1 MSKASRAAEQKLRD
15 SQSLQYGD
23 YNVTKDWLYAGNPL
37 AGIAGQSKIIAFN
50 PNDTTQ
56 RFGLNDSNGAEAQQL
71 MEYLSLDGRNPN
83 VAYDKLN
90 QYFSDFD
97 ATGNSATGGLRGS
110 VDKYFGQSLEQI
122 AEEKRLQDL
131 TTQIQSGQITAEQGT
146 QMANTPQ
153 TTPKTLYQQ
162 TYDETKANQTT
173 PGSGM
178 TYLDRLKNPTAKNP
192 STKTFSDITPIS
204 TPNFS
209 LSGTNLNVG
218 STGSDVSQ
226 LQEFINFA
234 TGSNLK
240 VDGQYG
246 SQTQNAVKQL
256 QSRLGITAD
265 GIVGPQTTKALNE
278 YMAKILKANPSIKA
292 PTSINSGN
300 LQPGSTTNLP
310 SRNSTT
316 SSGADSLIGGITAN
330 MSAEEAKVAK
340 QYNELEG
347 EVSKLLGNSVGQGQA
362 QLDAEKVAGVPQL
375 EQELSN
381 LNAQIKVG
389 LAEYQIEKDK
399 YDALSLENRNK
410 PVTMNS
416 IIGSEAA
423 IDFARQQALNRK
435 ASDIGLLQAQASG
448 VAGNLEL
455 AQNTANKAV
464 ELKYADIKTMLDV
477 KMQQLSILGDKLSRE
492 EKKTADFLNRQYE
505 MQKAEI
511 DAQEADEKALNNFT
525 LDAMQNYRS
534 AGIRLGDSYET
545 IQSKILGS
553 SEYRAETTKSSGG
566 GTGNSNQ
573 MTDNERAL
581 MGQFRAEPIVK
592 DYNEILG
599 QKGTID
605 AYIQNGVGGPADLA
619 LVFSFMKGL
628 DPTSVVR
635 ETEYANA
642 AKSGNIFS
650 GAWTKFN
657 GYFKEKGGIL
667 PANVKQE
674 FQNLVNQRLA
684 VKQKQYEN
692 VKSQYEGI
700 AQRQGLN
707 TQNVVIDYAAGGMGD
722 TNSGSNSGDWAT
734 SYNYEQDI
742 QAAQE
747 AIAGGA
753 DPDAVKKRLLTKYA
767 EIDL

>member
-1 MSKASRAAEQKLRD
+1 METIKI
-15 SQSLQYGD
+15 GD
-23 YNVTKDWLYAGNPL
+23 FNINKNWKYNPGTRTY
-37 AGIAGQSKIIAFN
+37 FN
-50 PNDTTQ
+50 PDDTTQ
-56 RFGLNDSNGAEAQQL
+56 AFNVDANSQENQDLNRFFDEAYGGANQASWQLRTKAAQDQYFPTGFSGVKSLSQLAQQKYEQSLLNDLSTGTKTIDQVNSVANIPQQSTYQTAYPQENKPIPGSVMTAEKYGAPTGMTSYQAQQWL
-71 MEYLSLDGRNPN
+71 RDNGYSNTKTSTS
-83 VAYDKLN
+83 YN
-90 QYFSDFD
+90 Q
-97 ATGNSATGGLRGS
+97 
-110 VDKYFGQSLEQI
+110 
-122 AEEKRLQDL
+122 
-131 TTQIQSGQITAEQGT
+131 
-146 QMANTPQ
+146 
-153 TTPKTLYQQ
+153 
-162 TYDETKANQTT
+162 
-173 PGSGM
+173 
-178 TYLDRLKNPTAKNP
+178 P

-209 LSGTNLNVG
+209 LSGTNLNIG

-347 EVSKLLGNSVGQGQA
+347 EISKLLGNSVGQGQA
-362 QLDAEKVAGVPQL
+362 QINAEKVAGVPGL
-375 EQELSN
+375 EKELAN
-381 LNAQIKVG
+381 LNSQIKVG

-511 DAQEADEKALNNFT
+511 DAQEGDEKALNNFT
-525 LDAMQNYRS
+525 LDAMQDYRS

-553 SEYRAETTKSSGG
+553 SEYRAEQTKGSGSSGAS
-566 GTGNSNQ
+566 TIEDASNRTMQ
-573 MTDNERAL
+573 VLD
-581 MGQFRAEPIVK
+581 GFI
-592 DYNEILG
+592 
-599 QKGTID
+599 TID
-605 AYIQNGVGGPADLA
+605 KLTPAEQQKVRDDLY
-619 LVFSFMKGL
+619 SM
-628 DPTSVVR
+628 
-635 ETEYANA
+635 
-642 AKSGNIFS
+642 
-650 GAWTKFN
+650 
-657 GYFKEKGGIL
+657 
-667 PANVKQE
+667 
-674 FQNLVNQRLA
+674 
-684 VKQKQYEN
+684 
-692 VKSQYEGI
+692 
-700 AQRQGLN
+700 GLN
-707 TQNVVIDYAAGGMGD
+707 SSTPPQWYKEYLEDRNALNLQGSPISPTILKREWDKYR
-722 TNSGSNSGDWAT
+722 TNLLSEPEEESSGLNFD
-734 SYNYEQDI
+734 
-742 QAAQE
+742 
-747 AIAGGA
+747 
-753 DPDAVKKRLLTKYA
+753 
-767 EIDL
+767 DL

>member
-1 MSKASRAAEQKLRD
+1 MSTASRAAEQKLRD

-23 YNVTKDWLYAGNPL
+23 YNVTKDWLYSTAPGGL
-37 AGIAGQSKIIAFN
+37 VAFN
-50 PNDTTQ
+50 PNDPTQ
-56 RFGLNDSNGAEAQQL
+56 KFALKDANSAEAQQIQT
-71 MEYLSLDGRNPN
+71 YLGLDGKKSQVNSLK
-83 VAYDKLN
+83 DLQK
-90 QYFSDFD
+90 YFSDLNID
-97 ATGNSATGGLRGS
+97 YNLPGGQQLS
-110 VDKYFGQSLEQI
+110 QVKDYFGPTLEDLNQRKYEESLV
-122 AEEKRLQDL
+122 ADYK
-131 TTQIQSGQITAEQGT
+131 SGTKTADEITNL
-146 QMANTPQ
+146 ANTPQ
-153 TTPKTLYQQ
+153 TTSKTLYQQ

-192 STKTFSDITPIS
+192 STKTFSDITPTS

-234 TGSNLK
+234 TGSNLT

-246 SQTQNAVKQL
+246 PKTQAAVKQL
-256 QSRLGITAD
+256 QSQLGITAD

-278 YMAKILKANPSIKA
+278 YLSKILKANPNIKA

-300 LQPGSTTNLP
+300 LQPGGTTNLP

-330 MSAEEAKVAK
+330 MSAEEAKIAK

-347 EVSKLLGNSVGQGQA
+347 EVSKLLGNSVGQGQD
-362 QLDAEKVAGVPQL
+362 QLDAEKAAGVPGL
-375 EQELSN
+375 EKELAN

-492 EKKTADFLNRQYE
+492 EKKTADFLNRQYSL
-505 MQKAEI
+505 QKAEI
-511 DAQEADEKALNNFT
+511 DAQEADEKQLNSFT
-525 LDAMQNYRS
+525 LNAMQDYRS
-534 AGIRLGDSYET
+534 AGIKLGDSYET

-553 SEYRAETTKSSGG
+553 SEYRAEQTKATTKTATEANKKDDIASAVIDFQ
-566 GTGNSNQ
+566 NQ
-573 MTDNERAL
+573 
-581 MGQFRAEPIVK
+581 IK
-592 DYNEILG
+592 
-599 QKGTID
+599 QKGWSGANPD
-605 AYIQNGVGGPADLA
+605 AYDYYRNELIKLYGSSAA
-619 LVFSFMKGL
+619 LEL
-628 DPTSVVR
+628 DKAMSDAGISVD
-635 ETEYANA
+635 
-642 AKSGNIFS
+642 
-650 GAWTKFN
+650 
-657 GYFKEKGGIL
+657 
-667 PANVKQE
+667 
-674 FQNLVNQRLA
+674 
-684 VKQKQYEN
+684 YEN
-692 VKSQYEGI
+692 K
-700 AQRQGLN
+700 
-707 TQNVVIDYAAGGMGD
+707 
-722 TNSGSNSGDWAT
+722 
-734 SYNYEQDI
+734 
-742 QAAQE
+742 
-747 AIAGGA
+747 
-753 DPDAVKKRLLTKYA
+753 
-767 EIDL
+767 